1 MPWEHLTVPYSRA
14 TFLGVFG
21 AVQCRLGLS
30 GRLAL
35 WFSFSAA
42 IEPSRGLTKSA

>member
-21 AVQCRLGLS
+21 AVECRLGL
-30 GRLAL
+30 LAVWPYGSL
-35 WFSFSAA
+35 SQQQ
-42 IEPSRGLTKSA
+42 